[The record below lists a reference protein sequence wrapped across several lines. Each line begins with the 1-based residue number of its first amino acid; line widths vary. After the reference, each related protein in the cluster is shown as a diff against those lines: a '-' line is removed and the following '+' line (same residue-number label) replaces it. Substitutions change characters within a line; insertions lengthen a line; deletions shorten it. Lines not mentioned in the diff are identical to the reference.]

1 MLTDNHCH
9 ILPQI
14 DDGSVSVDMSLQM
27 VEMMRKQGVERII
40 ATPHFYA
47 HREESV
53 DAYLA
58 RRQNAYNELVK
69 SDSSCSDILL
79 GAEIAVEYGISSLA
93 GIEKLRMA
101 DTDYILFELPYTL
114 FSQWYL
120 NEITDISYGFGLTP
134 IIAHVHRCI
143 DYYSKSELEEL
154 LRLDAVFQINNE
166 AFGNH
171 KERQFVKNLIKEG
184 YPYLFGSDAHNLSG
198 RRPNWDLLKKKVRAD
213 VIDNAEVIL
222 RQL

>member
-1 MLTDNHCH
+1 
-9 ILPQI
+9 
-14 DDGSVSVDMSLQM
+14 MSEFFSDLASAM
-27 VEMMRKQGVERII
+27 TASFNDI
-40 ATPHFYA
+40 AKTTG
-47 HREESV
+47 
-53 DAYLA
+53 LA
-58 RRQNAYNELVK
+58 
-69 SDSSCSDILL
+69 SDIKA
-79 GAEIAVEYGISSLA
+79 AEKE
-93 GIEKLRMA
+93 
-101 DTDYILFELPYTL
+101 
-114 FSQWYL
+114 W